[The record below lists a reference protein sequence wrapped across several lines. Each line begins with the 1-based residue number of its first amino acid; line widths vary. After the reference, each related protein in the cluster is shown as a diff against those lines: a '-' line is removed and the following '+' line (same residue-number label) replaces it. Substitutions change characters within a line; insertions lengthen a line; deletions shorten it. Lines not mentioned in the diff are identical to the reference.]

1 MGGFDQFNNIHDTAV
16 SYFARSGITQ
26 PMYFAATRESL
37 EDLATVEY
45 LREIAHQAGINSQ
58 LIFLEDIGLDNST
71 GEFVDLENQTIKNL
85 FKLMP
90 WEDIAVCDFGKAA
103 AANTLSNRTTFIEP
117 AWKAILSNK
126 SLMAVMWQ
134 MYPDHPLLLPTWFAE
149 NAPSLDSYVVKPF
162 FSREGSNIEIWQ
174 NNQLIE
180 STKTDLSLLKSQQI
194 IQQKAQ
200 LFNQDNHNMILGSWV
215 VDNLACGM
223 IVRESSGLITGDKS
237 TVVPHYI
244 KD

>member
-1 MGGFDQFNNIHDTAV
+1 
-16 SYFARSGITQ
+16 
-26 PMYFAATRESL
+26 
-37 EDLATVEY
+37 
-45 LREIAHQAGINSQ
+45 
-58 LIFLEDIGLDNST
+58 LIFLEDIGLDSAT
-71 GEFVDLENQTIKNL
+71 GEFVDMDCEPIKHL

-90 WEDIAVCDFGKAA
+90 WEDIAVCDFGEAA
-103 AANTLSNRTTFIEP
+103 AINTLNGSTVFIEP

-126 SLMAVMWQ
+126 ALMAVMWQ
-134 MYPDHPLLLPTWFAE
+134 MYPDHPLLLPTWFADS
-149 NAPSLDSYVVKPF
+149 APNISQYVVKPF

-174 NNQLIE
+174 GSSLIE

-194 IQQKAQ
+194 VQQRAE
-200 LFNQDNHNMILGSWV
+200 LFCQDNRNMILGSWI

-223 IVRESSGLITGDKS
+223 IVRESNGLITGMNS